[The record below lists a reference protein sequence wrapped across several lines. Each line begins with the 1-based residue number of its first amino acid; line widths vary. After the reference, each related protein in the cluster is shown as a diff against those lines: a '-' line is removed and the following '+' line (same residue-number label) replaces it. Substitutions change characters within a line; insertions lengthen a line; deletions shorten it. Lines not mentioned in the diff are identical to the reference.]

1 MSILLM
7 MESIVHFLMIS
18 VLLMVLVFPTSWVL
32 LTWVTPKSVIDR
44 YVRPP
49 HFSEFEAVAYR
60 YFPTS
65 LIRTNLFSLAIA
77 IPLARRIRK
86 FGDIHKQVPLWFN
99 VACRIYMYC
108 VFGYSVFCLTAMGV
122 IALGIKLGYLQ

>member
-1 MSILLM
+1 MMESFAHFLIVNILLM
-7 MESIVHFLMIS
+7 ALI
-18 VLLMVLVFPTSWVL
+18 FPASWVL
-32 LTWVTPKSVIDR
+32 LTWITPKSVIDR

-49 HFSEFEAVAYR
+49 YFSEFEAVAYR

-99 VACRIYMYC
+99 VVCRIYIYC
-108 VFGYSVFCLTAMGV
+108 VFGYSIFCMSAMGL
-122 IALGIKLGYLQ
+122 IALGIKLGHLP